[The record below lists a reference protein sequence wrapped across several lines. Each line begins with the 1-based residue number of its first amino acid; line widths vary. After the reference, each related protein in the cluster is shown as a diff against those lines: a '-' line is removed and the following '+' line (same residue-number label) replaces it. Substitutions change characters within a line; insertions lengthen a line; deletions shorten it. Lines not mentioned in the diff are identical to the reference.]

1 MKIMSQYLSELKTK
15 LVGKLPGYR
24 FMDKG
29 PNVFA
34 IVKDN
39 QVKAIVKDQGDYVIV
54 TISGKDYKYDKW
66 YTKPEH
72 LATVLIN
79 YFSQQ

>member
-1 MKIMSQYLSELKTK
+1 VKIMSQYLSELKTK